1 MKIVKILKK
10 NQKKANK
17 IKMMMRTAPIAVL
30 ISDK

>member
-17 IKMMMRTAPIAVL
+17 IKMMMKVAPIAVL
-30 ISDK
+30 ITDQ

>member
-17 IKMMMRTAPIAVL
+17 IKMMMKVATITVL
-30 ISDK
+30 ISDV